1 MSSKSSAMYEA
12 FKANMRR
19 EMEIKTLLNKPCEK
33 NVDQNAMGRKNM
45 DEQDHLDTI
54 KYQRLQKADPN
65 RMRLIVRQKFRD

>member
-33 NVDQNAMGRKNM
+33 NVD
-45 DEQDHLDTI
+45 
-54 KYQRLQKADPN
+54 
-65 RMRLIVRQKFRD
+65 